1 MTSRDYYKPLV
12 QVEIGQ
18 DSRISYRHQRWPRK
32 SPSIST
38 CLNLGS
44 NRESIRLWLSDMAQS
59 GYGSN
64 YGHLQVDTEGAKWI
78 FSSRSGIPVDL
89 LTEDP
94 ISITG
99 AKCKCKK
106 PVVAEAE
113 FSGLHFDE
121 NPLVCLRCRKLA
133 KESKRKSED

>member
-1 MTSRDYYKPLV
+1 
-12 QVEIGQ
+12 
-18 DSRISYRHQRWPRK
+18 
-32 SPSIST
+32 
-38 CLNLGS
+38 
-44 NRESIRLWLSDMAQS
+44 MAAS
-59 GYGSN
+59 GYGTN

-78 FSSRSGIPVDL
+78 FSQRSGLPVDL

-113 FSGLHFDE
+113 FSGLHFDKS
-121 NPLVCLRCRKLA
+121 PLVCLRCRKPA
-133 KESKRKSED
+133 KESKRNKE